1 MASLRRKGKVYYV
14 RFRTD
19 DGRQTERK
27 VGPDKSVAL
36 KIKRD
41 LETKLVNVKLGL
53 ETSQA
58 DGERIPISQHVESYV
73 ANLEARGHVLEH
85 TRLVR
90 QRLEW
95 FLAETKI
102 TRLSQLRPAL
112 ADQALSTLRKAALL
126 DLGERKLKDLD
137 RPVRLF
143 QLTAP
148 GPDPRP
154 PRAAAQPA
162 ARAARQTR
170 WPLRPGRCRGSCPS
184 VWGFSWPVR
193 GS

>member
-73 ANLEARGHVLEH
+73 ANLEARGRVWS
-85 TRLVR
+85 TPGWCGNVSSGSWR
-90 QRLEW
+90 
-95 FLAETKI
+95 
-102 TRLSQLRPAL
+102 RP
-112 ADQALSTLRKAALL
+112 R
-126 DLGERKLKDLD
+126 
-137 RPVRLF
+137 
-143 QLTAP
+143 
-148 GPDPRP
+148 
-154 PRAAAQPA
+154 
-162 ARAARQTR
+162 
-170 WPLRPGRCRGSCPS
+170 
-184 VWGFSWPVR
+184 
-193 GS
+193 

>member
-58 DGERIPISQHVESYV
+58 DGERIPISQHVGNPTSP
-73 ANLEARGHVLEH
+73 
-85 TRLVR
+85 T
-90 QRLEW
+90 
-95 FLAETKI
+95 
-102 TRLSQLRPAL
+102 LRPVDASW
-112 ADQALSTLRKAALL
+112 STPGWCGNVSSGSWR
-126 DLGERKLKDLD
+126 
-137 RPVRLF
+137 RPR
-143 QLTAP
+143 
-148 GPDPRP
+148 
-154 PRAAAQPA
+154 
-162 ARAARQTR
+162 
-170 WPLRPGRCRGSCPS
+170 
-184 VWGFSWPVR
+184 
-193 GS
+193 